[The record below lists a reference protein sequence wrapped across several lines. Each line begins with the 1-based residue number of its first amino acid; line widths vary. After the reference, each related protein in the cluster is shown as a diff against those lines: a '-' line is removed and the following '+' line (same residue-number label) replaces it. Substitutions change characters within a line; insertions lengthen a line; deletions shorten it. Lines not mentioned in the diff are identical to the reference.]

1 MFLYDSCHIIH
12 LFHDKGNACNFCMV
26 FVWFRVYVFKLM
38 FYMTVFHIYGS
49 MEIIMNEYKYV
60 CE

>member
-1 MFLYDSCHIIH
+1 
-12 LFHDKGNACNFCMV
+12 MV